1 MTTIEDAQFVEV
13 TEKIPDS
20 SSEVMV
26 LDSEVIEAEEIPEDS
41 NIMIIDESY
50 FVFPNGGGGNS
61 EDNQDQNNN
70 GDSDKNQDQNSCQN
84 SDKNLDNSN
93 SPDDQG
99 QTQDYEDSNGE
110 NSDGYFNDEEDSEN
124 CELSD
129 SDTEGDPCF
138 DVNHDLDDK
147 ESEFIQVLKKDRTL
161 VS

>member
-1 MTTIEDAQFVEV
+1 MTTIEDVQFVEV

-26 LDSEVIEAEEIPEDS
+26 LDSEVIEAEEISEDS

-50 FVFPNGGGGNS
+50 FVFPNGGGGGNS

-70 GDSDKNQDQNSCQN
+70 GDSDKNQDQNSDQN

-99 QTQDYEDSNGE
+99 QTQDYEDSN
-110 NSDGYFNDEEDSEN
+110 
-124 CELSD
+124 

>member
-26 LDSEVIEAEEIPEDS
+26 LDSEVIESEEIPEDS

-50 FVFPNGGGGNS
+50 FVFSNGDGGGNS
-61 EDNQDQNNN
+61 EDNQDQNSDQ
-70 GDSDKNQDQNSCQN
+70 DSDKNQD
-84 SDKNLDNSN
+84 NSN
-93 SPDDQG
+93 DPDDQG
-99 QTQDYEDSNGE
+99 QTQDCEDSNGE
-110 NSDGYFNDEEDSEN
+110 SSDYYFNDEEDDYYFNDEDSEN
-124 CELSD
+124 CELFD
-129 SDTEGDPCF
+129 SDTEGDPYF